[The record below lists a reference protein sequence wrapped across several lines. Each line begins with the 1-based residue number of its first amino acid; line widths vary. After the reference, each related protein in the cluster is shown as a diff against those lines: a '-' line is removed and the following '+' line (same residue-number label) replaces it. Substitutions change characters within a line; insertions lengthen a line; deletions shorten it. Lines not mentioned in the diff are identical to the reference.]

1 MIAVFFKTYGCQA
14 NVADSAGIAT
24 FLEGLGCHKVEHESE
39 ADLIIINTCAIR
51 EKAEQK
57 LYSYIGELTEY
68 KQALPYLK
76 VGIIG
81 CVANL

>member
-1 MIAVFFKTYGCQA
+1 MISVFFKTYGCQA
-14 NVADSAGIAT
+14 NVADSAGIAA
-24 FLEGLGCHKVEHESE
+24 FLETLGCAPVETESD

-68 KQALPYLK
+68 KKASLS
-76 VGIIG
+76 
-81 CVANL
+81 